1 MLGEEIIKFDS
12 ALLSFVPDVSYM
24 PSSVVTVALNYS
36 RNIHNIHILIEELR
50 AQVTVVE
57 GLKTIQLLFR
67 IVHWS
72 KPKKNISGKLDLSLS
87 ASQFPDADIEF
98 VISA

>member
-36 RNIHNIHILIEELR
+36 RNIHNIQILIEELR

-67 IVHWS
+67 IVH
-72 KPKKNISGKLDLSLS
+72 
-87 ASQFPDADIEF
+87 
-98 VISA
+98 

>member
-1 MLGEEIIKFDS
+1 
-12 ALLSFVPDVSYM
+12 M

-36 RNIHNIHILIEELR
+36 RNIHNIQILIEELR

-67 IVHWS
+67 IVH
-72 KPKKNISGKLDLSLS
+72 
-87 ASQFPDADIEF
+87 
-98 VISA
+98 